1 VHQHSHTHPHVAIG
15 RADGATAPAL
25 RIALIT
31 TAVLLLVQVAGGV
44 LSKSLALLADAA
56 HLLTD
61 TFGLALAYTAA
72 RLAQRPATPQRTY
85 GLFRVEILATLVN
98 GVALLVVSGFLLYE
112 AVDRLRHPHPLQPKI
127 MLAFAAVSL
136 VGNLVALSALRRTGS
151 DNLNLRA
158 AYLEVVA
165 DTLGTAGVLI
175 AAVVILASG
184 WIAVDP
190 ILSGLLALAIVPRT
204 AHLVKE
210 ALHVLLESTPPGLDH
225 ALICAEIRG
234 VAGVSDLHDLHVW
247 SLTSGMPVLTAHV
260 VTAAPLESCDD
271 LLDRISQ
278 RLKEVF
284 GIDHV
289 TIQIEHADRARKEDF
304 RF

>member
-1 VHQHSHTHPHVAIG
+1 MHQHVEIG
-15 RADGATAPAL
+15 RADGSTASAL
-25 RIALIT
+25 RTALIT
-31 TAVLLLVQVAGGV
+31 TGLLLVVQVTGGV
-44 LSKSLALLADAA
+44 LSHSLALLADAA

-61 TFGLALAYTAA
+61 TGGLALAYTAA

-85 GLFRVEILATLVN
+85 GLLRVEILATLVN
-98 GVALLVVSGFLLYE
+98 GAALLVVSGFLLFE
-112 AVDRLRHPHPLQPKI
+112 AVDRLRHPHALEPKI

-136 VGNLVALSALRRTGS
+136 AGNVVALTALRRTGS
-151 DNLNLRA
+151 QNLNLRA

-165 DTLGTAGVLI
+165 DTLGTAGVVV
-175 AAVVILASG
+175 AALVVLAVG
-184 WIAVDP
+184 WTAIDP
-190 ILSGLLALAIVPRT
+190 ILSGVLALAIIPRT
-204 AHLVKE
+204 VHLLKE
-210 ALHVLLESTPPGLDH
+210 ALHVLLEGTPPGLDH
-225 ALICAEIRG
+225 ALIGAEIRS

-247 SLTSGMPVLTAHV
+247 SLTSGVPVLTAHV
-260 VTAAPLESCDD
+260 VTSAPLGASCDD

-289 TIQIEHADRARKEDF
+289 TIQIEHADRARKEDM